1 MITAVDTSILLD
13 VFVDADDA
21 DQSEA
26 LLIQAYERGSL
37 IISPAVYAELVPQ
50 TQSQAELD
58 RWLSLGINTTM
69 ESTSFRSQ
77 KSMRIPQASLM
88 PLIERLA
95 GSVLVFWRIF
105 SSVRMPSMK
114 PTCCS
119 RGIEA
124 SIESISPAWQSF
136 RVAKNGDWTSG
147 RGWLRNY
154 SPSNVFSRYKA
165 SSPTE

>member
-50 TQSQAELD
+50 TQSQDELD
-58 RWLSLGINTTM
+58 RWLSLGGIDVIPFT
-69 ESTSFRSQ
+69 

-88 PLIERLA
+88 QPIERLA
-95 GSVLVFWRIF
+95 GNALVFWLTF

-136 RVAKNGDWTSG
+136 RVAENGDWTSG

-154 SPSNVFSRYKA
+154 SPSNVFSLYEA